1 MTLRRRQLLLA
12 SDGPRICGS
21 HRRDLPR
28 ERSLTGWLEPGHDM
42 TPPITH
48 RTRRSWAER
57 LLLTLSITCVL
68 ALLVAA
74 AGLTWGLRRYQ
85 AINFVPVAGVESTPV
100 GDPANWLLVGSD
112 SREGIDPDDPNAGI
126 FVGEEVSG
134 KRTDTIMVARVNPQ
148 AQTIDLLSVP
158 RDLWV
163 PIAGT
168 GQNGRINSAFNGEGG
183 EERLVATVEEFLD
196 IEINNYAEVN
206 FVGFQAVIDALGGV
220 PMWFDQPVRD
230 DGSGLDIQVAGCH
243 TLDGFQA
250 LAFARSRKLQ
260 FQQPDGS
267 WSSDPTGDLGRTAR
281 QQYLLSRLADTAS
294 SNLNVTD
301 ISTIDRILQAGGENL
316 VLDNGAGARDLL
328 NLAQIFAQVGS
339 GGITRHA
346 LPVSGFRTSGG
357 ASVLALDEAGAQP
370 TLDVFRVTIPPPE
383 IAETVTRGSF
393 TVDVFNGAGIAG
405 IAGSTADSL
414 TAAGFLVGEVGNAE
428 AIATTTIRY
437 PQAQSQAAGTLAA
450 ALAVPVSFEADD
462 SLTTVQLVIGPEFSL
477 PGPEAPTPSTEV
489 DPAAPVET
497 TPEVLAAEVP
507 DNEVG
512 FVPGPSPEGTACA

>member
-1 MTLRRRQLLLA
+1 M
-12 SDGPRICGS
+12 
-21 HRRDLPR
+21 
-28 ERSLTGWLEPGHDM
+28 
-42 TPPITH
+42 
-48 RTRRSWAER
+48 
-57 LLLTLSITCVL
+57 SITCVF

-85 AINFVPVAGVESTPV
+85 SINFVPVAGVESTPV
-100 GDPANWLLVGSD
+100 GEPANWLLVGSD

-126 FVGEEVSG
+126 FIGETVSG
-134 KRTDTIMVARVNPQ
+134 KRTDTIMVARVNPE
-148 AQTIDLLSVP
+148 AKTIDLLSVP

-168 GQNGRINSAFNGEGG
+168 GSNGRINSAFNGEGG

-220 PMWFDQPVRD
+220 PIWFDTPVRD
-230 DGSGLDIQVAGCH
+230 EGSGLDIQVPGCH

-260 FQQPDGS
+260 FQQADGS

-301 ISTIDRILQAGGENL
+301 LGTIDRILQAGGENL
-316 VLDNGAGARDLL
+316 VLDDGAGARDLL

-339 GGITRHA
+339 DGIARHA
-346 LPVSGFRTSGG
+346 LPVSDFRTSGG

-370 TLDVFRVTIPPPE
+370 TLDIFRVIVPPPE
-383 IAETVTRGSF
+383 IVESVDRNSF
-393 TVDVFNGAGIAG
+393 TVDVLNGARIAG

-414 TAAGFLVGEVGNAE
+414 TAAGFIVGEVDNAE
-428 AIATTTIRY
+428 AVFATTIRY
-437 PQAQSQAAGTLAA
+437 PQSQGQAAGTLAA
-450 ALAVPVSFEADD
+450 ALAVPVEFDADD
-462 SLTTVQLVIGPEFSL
+462 SLTTVQLVLGPEFTL
-477 PGPEAPTPSTEV
+477 PSAETATTEV
-489 DPAAPVET
+489 DPAVPVET